1 MIPFSTFV
9 PSFLF
14 KIISNICLRK
24 KGRTSKKTKE
34 KRRIHHGIEIPCFL
48 RQLINKMKTITWPI
62 LALMALCTV
71 IGLDDIM
78 YNFQNQGMPVI
89 TSWIIMCLLYVTPY
103 SLMVGQLGSTFD
115 KEGGGLSSWV
125 RGTDGEF
132 LGYFTAWTYWAAS
145 IPYAVDSANEIIV
158 DLGWAVTGTGTKDFQ
173 YKIPTSLFAILTFV
187 VFIIFI
193 IVEHHFSNSM
203 EFLSTIGGGLMI
215 IMVILFVILA
225 FFGLVK
231 SGGHMATKN
240 FGFHSIVPDFNLHYW
255 STVGMLIYAMNGC
268 ELVAPY
274 VTKMKKPKT
283 DFPKAMIALAVM
295 TAFLTILGSFALG
308 IYFDANHIPNDLK
321 MNGAYYLFDMLGE
334 QFGMGHF
341 LLYFW
346 AWTSLFFNCAL
357 VAVLLDAMT
366 RMLISDTGDKYMP
379 KFLRKK
385 DKNGLPV
392 NGYILTVALSS
403 FIMILGIFLPDMND
417 IFNWLLNLNSII
429 SPGVTCWI
437 FYSFMRVRKNSKKY
451 PSKYVYIKNDKV
463 AWLVGIALL
472 IVTAVATILGFA
484 PQDIKQGT
492 GLWWYELIINIVTV
506 VVLIGLGAILPG
518 IRRREVEYGV
528 AFDKAQ
534 WIWMGILIIGSII
547 LDIWLGSTKIPLRI
561 AMIVIQAV
569 IALIL
574 TWLVGRRKPANATK

>member
-1 MIPFSTFV
+1 MYDLTST
-9 PSFLF
+9 
-14 KIISNICLRK
+14 
-24 KGRTSKKTKE
+24 
-34 KRRIHHGIEIPCFL
+34 
-48 RQLINKMKTITWPI
+48 NKMKAITWPV
-62 LALMALCTV
+62 LTLMALCTV

-103 SLMVGQLGSTFD
+103 SLMVGQLGSTFSE
-115 KEGGGLSSWV
+115 EGGGLSSWV

-158 DLGWAVTGTGTKDFQ
+158 DLGWALTGSTGFQ
-173 YKIPTSLFAILTFV
+173 DKIPTTMFAALTFV
-187 VFIIFI
+187 VFIVFI
-193 IVEHHFSNSM
+193 IVEHHFANSM
-203 EFLSTIGGGLMI
+203 EFLSSIGGGLMV
-215 IMVILFVILA
+215 IMTVLFVFLA
-225 FFGLVK
+225 FVGLAK
-231 SGGHMATKN
+231 SGGHMATQPFTWHTIIPK
-240 FGFHSIVPDFNLHYW
+240 FDLHYW

-274 VTKMKKPKT
+274 VTKMKKPKS
-283 DFPKAMIALAVM
+283 DFPKAMITLAIM

-308 IYFDANHIPNDLK
+308 IYFDAYHIPNDLK
-321 MNGAYYLFDMLGE
+321 MNGAYYVFDMVGK
-334 QFGMGHF
+334 QFGMGKF
-341 LLYFW
+341 LLYLW
-346 AWTSLFFNCAL
+346 AWTSLLFNCAL

-385 DKNGLPV
+385 DKNGLPI

-417 IFNWLLNLNSII
+417 IFNWLLNLNSIV

-451 PSKYVYIKNDKV
+451 PSKYVYIKNDKL
-463 AWLVGIALL
+463 AWLVGLALL
-472 IVTAVATILGFA
+472 VVTAVATILGFA
-484 PQDIKQGT
+484 PQDVKQGS
-492 GLWWYELIINIVTV
+492 GLWWYELIINIVAV
-506 VVLIGLGAILPG
+506 IVLIGLGAILPG
-518 IRRREVEYGV
+518 IRRREEEYGI
-528 AFDKAQ
+528 AFDKSQ

-547 LDIWLGSTKIPLRI
+547 LDVWLGSTKIPARI
-561 AMIVIQAV
+561 IMIIVEAIA
-569 IALIL
+569 ALII
-574 TWLVGRRKPANATK
+574 TWIVGRRKPQQATK

>member
-1 MIPFSTFV
+1 MDDLTST
-9 PSFLF
+9 
-14 KIISNICLRK
+14 
-24 KGRTSKKTKE
+24 
-34 KRRIHHGIEIPCFL
+34 
-48 RQLINKMKTITWPI
+48 NKMKTITWPV
-62 LALMALCTV
+62 LTLMALCTV

-158 DLGWAVTGTGTKDFQ
+158 DLGWAVTGTKDFQ
-173 YKIPTSLFAILTFV
+173 DKIPTSLFAILTFV
-187 VFIIFI
+187 VFIVFI

-240 FGFHSIVPDFNLHYW
+240 FGFHSIVPNFNLHYW

-321 MNGAYYLFDMLGE
+321 MNGAYYLFDMLGK

-417 IFNWLLNLNSII
+417 IFNWLLNLNSIM

-437 FYSFMRVRKNSKKY
+437 FYSFMRIRKNSKKF
-451 PSKYVYIKNDKV
+451 PSQYVYIKNDKL
-463 AWLVGIALL
+463 AWLVGLL
-472 IVTAVATILGFA
+472 LLLVTAAATILGFA
-484 PQDIKQGT
+484 PQDVKQGT
-492 GLWWYELIINIVTV
+492 GLWWYELIINIVAV

-547 LDIWLGSTKIPLRI
+547 LDIWLGSTKLPMRI
-561 AMIVIQAV
+561 ALIVIEAV
-569 IALIL
+569 VALIL

>member
-1 MIPFSTFV
+1 MDDLTST
-9 PSFLF
+9 
-14 KIISNICLRK
+14 
-24 KGRTSKKTKE
+24 
-34 KRRIHHGIEIPCFL
+34 
-48 RQLINKMKTITWPI
+48 NKMKAITWPV
-62 LALMALCTV
+62 LTLMALCTV

-103 SLMVGQLGSTFD
+103 SLMVGQLGSTFSE
-115 KEGGGLSSWV
+115 EGGGLSSWV

-158 DLGWAVTGTGTKDFQ
+158 DLGWALTGSKGFQ
-173 YKIPTSLFAILTFV
+173 DKIPTTMFAALTFV
-187 VFIIFI
+187 VFIVFI
-193 IVEHHFSNSM
+193 IVEHHFANSM
-203 EFLSTIGGGLMI
+203 EFLSSIGGGLMV
-215 IMVILFVILA
+215 IMTVLFVFLA
-225 FFGLVK
+225 FVGWAK
-231 SGGHMATKN
+231 SGGHMATQPFTWHTIIPK
-240 FGFHSIVPDFNLHYW
+240 FDLHYW

-274 VTKMKKPKT
+274 VTKMKKPKS
-283 DFPKAMIALAVM
+283 DFPKAMITLAIM

-308 IYFDANHIPNDLK
+308 IYFDAYHIPNDLK
-321 MNGAYYLFDMLGE
+321 MNGAYYVFDMVGK
-334 QFGMGHF
+334 QFGMGKF
-341 LLYFW
+341 LLYLW
-346 AWTSLFFNCAL
+346 AWTSLLFNCAL

-385 DKNGLPV
+385 DKNGLPI

-451 PSKYVYIKNDKV
+451 PSKYVYIKNDKL
-463 AWLVGIALL
+463 AWLVGLALL
-472 IVTAVATILGFA
+472 VVTAVATILGFA
-484 PQDIKQGT
+484 PQDVKQGS
-492 GLWWYELIINIVTV
+492 GLWWYELIINIVAV
-506 VVLIGLGAILPG
+506 IVLIGLGAILPG
-518 IRRREVEYGV
+518 IRRREEEYGI
-528 AFDKAQ
+528 AFDKSQ
-534 WIWMGILIIGSII
+534 WIWMGIIIIGSII
-547 LDIWLGSTKIPLRI
+547 LDVWLGSTKIPARI
-561 AMIVIQAV
+561 TMIIVEAIA
-569 IALIL
+569 ALII
-574 TWLVGRRKPANATK
+574 TWIVGRRKPQQATI

>member
-1 MIPFSTFV
+1 MDDLTST
-9 PSFLF
+9 
-14 KIISNICLRK
+14 
-24 KGRTSKKTKE
+24 
-34 KRRIHHGIEIPCFL
+34 
-48 RQLINKMKTITWPI
+48 NKMKAITWPV
-62 LALMALCTV
+62 LTLMALCTV

-103 SLMVGQLGSTFD
+103 SLMVGQLGSTFSE
-115 KEGGGLSSWV
+115 EGGGLSSWV

-158 DLGWAVTGTGTKDFQ
+158 DLGWALTGSKGFQ
-173 YKIPTSLFAILTFV
+173 DKIPTTMFAALTFV
-187 VFIIFI
+187 VFIVFI
-193 IVEHHFSNSM
+193 IVEHHFANSM
-203 EFLSTIGGGLMI
+203 EFLSSIGGGLMV
-215 IMVILFVILA
+215 IMTVLFVFLA
-225 FFGLVK
+225 FVGLAK
-231 SGGHMATKN
+231 SGGHMATQPFTWHTIIPK
-240 FGFHSIVPDFNLHYW
+240 FDLHYW

-274 VTKMKKPKT
+274 VTKMKKPKS
-283 DFPKAMIALAVM
+283 DFPKAMITLAIM

-308 IYFDANHIPNDLK
+308 IYFDAYHIPNDLK
-321 MNGAYYLFDMLGE
+321 MNGAYYVFDMVGK
-334 QFGMGHF
+334 QFGMGKF
-341 LLYFW
+341 LLYLW
-346 AWTSLFFNCAL
+346 AWTSLLFNCAL

-385 DKNGLPV
+385 DKNGLPI

-451 PSKYVYIKNDKV
+451 PSKYVYIKNDKL
-463 AWLVGIALL
+463 AWLVGLALL
-472 IVTAVATILGFA
+472 VVTAVATILGFA
-484 PQDIKQGT
+484 PQDVKQGS
-492 GLWWYELIINIVTV
+492 GLWWYELIINIVAV
-506 VVLIGLGAILPG
+506 IVLIGLGAILPG
-518 IRRREVEYGV
+518 IRRREEEYGI
-528 AFDKAQ
+528 AFDKSQ
-534 WIWMGILIIGSII
+534 WIWMGIIIIGSII
-547 LDIWLGSTKIPLRI
+547 LDVWLGSTKIPARI
-561 AMIVIQAV
+561 TMIIVEAIA
-569 IALIL
+569 ALII
-574 TWLVGRRKPANATK
+574 TWIVGRRKPKQATI

>member
-1 MIPFSTFV
+1 MDDLTST
-9 PSFLF
+9 
-14 KIISNICLRK
+14 
-24 KGRTSKKTKE
+24 
-34 KRRIHHGIEIPCFL
+34 
-48 RQLINKMKTITWPI
+48 NKMKTITWPV
-62 LALMALCTV
+62 LTLMALCTV

-158 DLGWAVTGTGTKDFQ
+158 DLGWAVTGTKDFQ
-173 YKIPTSLFAILTFV
+173 DKIPTSLFAILTFV
-187 VFIIFI
+187 VFIVFI

-215 IMVILFVILA
+215 IMVVLFVVLA
-225 FFGLVK
+225 FFGLIK

-240 FGFHSIVPDFNLHYW
+240 FGLHSIIPNFNLHYW
-255 STVGMLIYAMNGC
+255 STVGMLIYAMNGA

-283 DFPKAMIALAVM
+283 DFPKAMIALALM

-321 MNGAYYLFDMLGE
+321 MNGAYYLFDMLGQ

-437 FYSFMRVRKNSKKY
+437 FYSFMRIRKNSKKF
-451 PSKYVYIKNDKV
+451 PSQYLYIKNDKL
-463 AWLVGIALL
+463 AWLVGLL
-472 IVTAVATILGFA
+472 LLLVTAAATILGFA
-484 PQDIKQGT
+484 PQDVKQGT
-492 GLWWYELIINIVTV
+492 GLWWYELIINIVAV

-547 LDIWLGSTKIPLRI
+547 LDIWLGSTTLPMRI
-561 AMIVIQAV
+561 ALIVIEAV
-569 IALIL
+569 VALIL

>member
-1 MIPFSTFV
+1 MDDLTST
-9 PSFLF
+9 S
-14 KIISNICLRK
+14 
-24 KGRTSKKTKE
+24 
-34 KRRIHHGIEIPCFL
+34 
-48 RQLINKMKTITWPI
+48 KMKTISWPV
-62 LALMALCTV
+62 LTLMALCTV

-103 SLMVGQLGSTFD
+103 SLMVGQLGSTFSN
-115 KEGGGLSSWV
+115 EGGGLSSWV

-158 DLGWAVTGTGTKDFQ
+158 DLGWALTGAKGFQ
-173 YKIPTSLFAILTFV
+173 DKIPTTMFAALTFV
-187 VFIIFI
+187 VFIVFI
-193 IVEHHFSNSM
+193 IVEHHFANSM
-203 EFLSTIGGGLMI
+203 EFLSSIGGGLMV
-215 IMVILFVILA
+215 IMTVLFVLLA
-225 FFGLVK
+225 FVGLAK
-231 SGGHMATKN
+231 SGGHMATQP
-240 FGFHSIVPDFNLHYW
+240 FTWHTIVPKFDLHYW

-274 VTKMKKPKT
+274 VTKMKKPKS
-283 DFPKAMIALAVM
+283 DFPKAMIALAIM

-308 IYFDANHIPNDLK
+308 IYFDAYHIPNDLK
-321 MNGAYYLFDMLGE
+321 MNGAYYVFQMVGE
-334 QFGMGHF
+334 QFGMGKF
-341 LLYFW
+341 LLYLW
-346 AWTSLFFNCAL
+346 AWTSLLFNCAL

-385 DKNGLPV
+385 DKNGLPI

-417 IFNWLLNLNSII
+417 IFNWLLNLNSIV

-437 FYSFMRVRKNSKKY
+437 FYSFMRIRKNSAKY
-451 PSKYVYIKNDKV
+451 PSKYVYIKNDKL
-463 AWLVGIALL
+463 AWLVGLALL

-484 PQDIKQGT
+484 PQDVKHGS
-492 GLWWYELIINIVTV
+492 GLWWYELIINIVAV
-506 VVLIGLGAILPG
+506 IVLIGLGAILPG
-518 IRRREVEYGV
+518 IRRREEEYGI
-528 AFDKAQ
+528 AFDKSQ

-547 LDIWLGSTKIPLRI
+547 LDVWLGSTNLSMKI
-561 AMIVIQAV
+561 AMIIIEAI
-569 IALIL
+569 IALIV
-574 TWLVGRRKPANATK
+574 TWLVGRRKPQGATK